1 MEILITNKIK
11 KILQLKAMLE
21 LNKLD
26 QNLIIKKIDDKT
38 LNMQVTDNEMLMS
51 IVGQFDQNLKELSKL
66 TNTNVFFRG
75 NSITCKGNKENLD
88 IFCKA
93 IKFLI
98 NKYALTRIIENED
111 VFLSVKKNMKLENSN
126 VKSFKQLIKTPRKSV
141 IARSEKQSE
150 YIKALKEN
158 DIVISLGPAG
168 TGKSFLAV
176 SVAITLLMEKKIER
190 VILSRPAV
198 EAGEKLGFLP
208 GDMKEKVD
216 PYLRPLYDALYEL
229 FGADKIDKK
238 IETGEIEIAP
248 LAFMRGRTLKN
259 SFAILDEAQNATE
272 TQIKMFL
279 TRIGENSKLVVNG
292 DPSQVDLINKS
303 QSGLVK
309 SQKILKKIQE
319 IKIIEFDHNDV
330 VRHPL
335 VSKIIRAYNNK
346 KIDDQD

>member
-1 MEILITNKIK
+1 MSKIS
-11 KILQLKAMLE
+11 KID
-21 LNKLD
+21 N
-26 QNLIIKKIDDKT
+26 NFIIKKIDNET
-38 LNMQVTDNEMLMS
+38 INVQITDNETLMS
-51 IVGQFDQNLKELSKL
+51 IVGQFDQNLKDLAKL
-66 TNTNVFFRG
+66 TTTSIFFRG
-75 NSITCKGNKENLD
+75 NSITCKGDSENIN
-88 IFCKA
+88 IFCDA
-93 IKFLI
+93 IRFLI
-98 NKYALTRIIENED
+98 NKYFLTKIIEKED
-111 VFLSVKKNMKLENSN
+111 ILLSVKRSTEQDDTNI
-126 VKSFKQLIKTPRKSV
+126 KSFKQLIKTPRKSV
-141 IARSEKQSE
+141 IARSDKQSH
-150 YIKALKEN
+150 YIRALKEK

-176 SVAITLLMEKKIER
+176 SVGVTLLMEKKIER

-238 IETGEIEIAP
+238 IESGEIEIAP

-259 SFAILDEAQNATE
+259 CYAILDEAQNATE

-292 DPSQVDLINKS
+292 DPSQIDLINKS
-303 QSGLVK
+303 QSGLIK
-309 SQKILKKIQE
+309 TRNIIKHLKE
-319 IKIIEFDHNDV
+319 IEIIEFDHKDV

-335 VSKIIRAYNNK
+335 VSKIIRAYQK
-346 KIDDQD
+346 KSTDVQD

>member
-1 MEILITNKIK
+1 MSEISK
-11 KILQLKAMLE
+11 LE
-21 LNKLD
+21 
-26 QNLIIKKIDDKT
+26 QSFIIKKIDST
-38 LNMQVTDNEMLMS
+38 TVNMQITNNEMLMT
-51 IVGQFDQNLKELSKL
+51 IVGEFNQNLKELEKL
-66 TNTNVFFRG
+66 TNTNIFFRG
-75 NSITCKGNKENLD
+75 NSITCKGKEANLKD
-88 IFCKA
+88 FSEA

-98 NKYALTRIIENED
+98 NKYLLTNFIEKGD
-111 VFLSVKKNMKLENSN
+111 IMLSVKNNMKLEESN
-126 VKSFKQLIKTPRKSV
+126 VQSFKQLIKTPRSSV
-141 IARSEKQSE
+141 IARSKKQSD

-176 SVAITLLMEKKIER
+176 SVAVSLLMEKKVER

-229 FGADKIDKK
+229 FGSDKIDKK

-259 SFAILDEAQNATE
+259 CFAILDEAQNATE

-292 DPSQVDLINKS
+292 DPSQIDLINKS
-303 QSGLVK
+303 QSGLMK
-309 SQKILKKIQE
+309 SKEILKDLKE
-319 IKIIEFDHNDV
+319 IKIVEFDHKDV

-335 VSKIIRAYNNK
+335 VSKIIRAYQK
-346 KIDDQD
+346 KSTDDKS

>member
-1 MEILITNKIK
+1 MSEISK
-11 KILQLKAMLE
+11 LE
-21 LNKLD
+21 
-26 QNLIIKKIDDKT
+26 QNLIIKKIDKET
-38 LNMQVTDNEMLMS
+38 VNISINNNEMLLA
-51 IVGQFDQNLKELSKL
+51 IVGQFDQNLKNLSKL
-66 TNTNVFFRG
+66 TNTNVYFRG
-75 NSITCKGNKENLD
+75 NSITCKGDKEKLSL
-88 IFCKA
+88 FCEA

-98 NKYALTRIIENED
+98 NKYFLTNIIEKED
-111 VFLSVKKNMKLENSN
+111 IVLSVKKNFEIEETN
-126 VKSFKQLIKTPRKSV
+126 VKSFKQLIKTPKKSV
-141 IARSEKQSE
+141 IARSEKQSD

-158 DIVISLGPAG
+158 DIVMSLGPAG

-176 SVAITLLMEKKIER
+176 SVAVTLLMEKKIDR

-208 GDMKEKVD
+208 GDMQEKVD

-229 FGADKIDKK
+229 FGAEKIDKK

-259 SFAILDEAQNATE
+259 CFAILDEAQNATE

-303 QSGLVK
+303 HSGLIK
-309 SQKILKKIQE
+309 SKNILNDLKE

-335 VSKIIRAYNNK
+335 VSKIIRAYQNK
-346 KIDDQD
+346 STDDKN

>member
-1 MEILITNKIK
+1 MSEISKIDQ
-11 KILQLKAMLE
+11 ILTL
-21 LNKLD
+21 
-26 QNLIIKKIDDKT
+26 KKIDKET
-38 LNMQVTDNEMLMS
+38 LNIQILNNQMLIS
-51 IVGQFDQNLKELSKL
+51 IVGEFNQNLKDLEKL
-66 TNTNVFFRG
+66 TNTKVFFRG
-75 NSITCKGNKENLD
+75 NSITCKGNETNL
-88 IFCKA
+88 IKFSEA

-98 NKYALTRIIENED
+98 NKYILTNLIEKND
-111 VFLSVKKNMKLENSN
+111 IMYAVKKNIETDESN
-126 VKSFKQLIKTPRKSV
+126 VKAFKQLIKTPRKSV
-141 IARSEKQSE
+141 IARSEKQSD

-158 DIVISLGPAG
+158 NIVMSLGPAG

-176 SVAITLLMEKKIER
+176 SVAITLLMEKKVER

-229 FGADKIDKK
+229 FGAEKIDKK
-238 IETGEIEIAP
+238 IDSGEIEIAP

-259 SFAILDEAQNATE
+259 CFAILDEAQNATE

-292 DPSQVDLINKS
+292 DPSQIDLINKS

-309 SQKILKKIQE
+309 SKDILKDIEE
-319 IKIIEFDHNDV
+319 IKIIEFDHSDV

-335 VSKIIRAYNNK
+335 VSKIIRAYQK
-346 KIDDQD
+346 KSTDDKN

>member
-1 MEILITNKIK
+1 MSEISKSE
-11 KILQLKAMLE
+11 QS
-21 LNKLD
+21 
-26 QNLIIKKIDDKT
+26 LIIKKIDNNT
-38 LNMQVTDNEMLMS
+38 VNISINDNEMLMA
-51 IVGQFDQNLKELSKL
+51 IVGQFDQNLKSLSKL
-66 TNTNVFFRG
+66 TRTDIYFRG
-75 NSITCKGNKENLD
+75 NSITCKGDDKKLA
-88 IFCKA
+88 IFCDA
-93 IKFLI
+93 LKFLI
-98 NKYALTRIIENED
+98 NKYYLTKIIEKED
-111 VFLSVKKNMKLENSN
+111 IVLSVKKNLEVEETN
-126 VKSFKQLIKTPRKSV
+126 VKSFKQLIKTPKKSV
-141 IARSEKQSE
+141 IARSSKQSD

-158 DIVISLGPAG
+158 DIVMSLGPAG

-259 SFAILDEAQNATE
+259 CFAILDEAQNATE

-292 DPSQVDLINKS
+292 DPSQVDLINKKD
-303 QSGLVK
+303 SGLIK
-309 SQKILKKIQE
+309 SKKILQDLEE
-319 IKIIEFDHNDV
+319 IKIIEFNHNDV

-335 VSKIIRAYNNK
+335 VSKIIKAYQNK
-346 KIDDQD
+346 SVDDKN

>member
-1 MEILITNKIK
+1 MMSEIS
-11 KILQLKAMLE
+11 
-21 LNKLD
+21 KLD
-26 QNLIIKKIDDKT
+26 QNLVIKKIDNKT
-38 LNMQVTDNEMLMS
+38 TNLQINNNEMLMS
-51 IVGQFDQNLKELSKL
+51 IVGQFNQNLKDLAKF
-66 TNTNVFFRG
+66 TDTNVFFRG
-75 NSITCKGNKENLD
+75 NSITCKGEKEKIL
-88 IFCKA
+88 IFCDA
-93 IKFLI
+93 VKFLV
-98 NKYALTRIIENED
+98 NKFFLTKNIEKED
-111 VFLSVKKNMKLENSN
+111 ILLSVKKNIKQEMSN
-126 VKSFKQLIKTPRKSV
+126 VKSFQQLIKTPRKSV
-141 IARSEKQSE
+141 IARSEKQSD

-158 DIVISLGPAG
+158 DIIMTLGPAG

-176 SVAITLLMEKKIER
+176 SVAVTMLLEKKIER

-229 FGADKIDKK
+229 FGADKINKK
-238 IETGEIEIAP
+238 IESGEIEIAP

-259 SFAILDEAQNATE
+259 CFAILDEAQNATE

-279 TRIGENSKLVVNG
+279 TRIGDNSKLVVNG

-303 QSGLVK
+303 QSGLIK
-309 SQKILKKIQE
+309 SKNILKHLNE

-335 VSKIIRAYNNK
+335 VTKIIKAYQK
-346 KIDDQD
+346 EH

>member
-1 MEILITNKIK
+1 MSEIT
-11 KILQLKAMLE
+11 
-21 LNKLD
+21 KLD
-26 QNLIIKKIDDKT
+26 QNIVIKKIDNET
-38 LNMQVTDNEMLMS
+38 MNIQILNNEVLMS
-51 IVGQFDQNLKELSKL
+51 IVGQFDQNLKELTKL
-66 TNTNVFFRG
+66 TGTNTFFRG
-75 NSITCKGNKENLD
+75 NSITCKGKKDNIIDFCEAVKFLVNKYLLTQIIEKGDILLSVNRNKESD
-88 IFCKA
+88 K
-93 IKFLI
+93 
-98 NKYALTRIIENED
+98 
-111 VFLSVKKNMKLENSN
+111 SN

-158 DIVISLGPAG
+158 DIIMSLGPAG

-176 SVAITLLMEKKIER
+176 SVGVTMLIEKKIER

-238 IETGEIEIAP
+238 IEAGEIEIAP

-259 SFAILDEAQNATE
+259 CFAILDEAQNATE

-292 DPSQVDLINKS
+292 DPSQIDLINKS
-303 QSGLVK
+303 QSGLLK
-309 SQKILKKIQE
+309 SKKILKGLKE
-319 IKIIEFDHNDV
+319 IKFVEFDHNDV
-330 VRHPL
+330 IRHPL
-335 VSKIIRAYNNK
+335 VSKIIRAYQK
-346 KIDDQD
+346 KSTDDLG

>member
-1 MEILITNKIK
+1 MSEIS
-11 KILQLKAMLE
+11 
-21 LNKLD
+21 KLD
-26 QNLIIKKIDDKT
+26 QNLIIKKIDNET
-38 LNMQVTDNEMLMS
+38 LILQINDNEMLMS
-51 IVGQFDQNLKELSKL
+51 IIGQFDQNLKKLAKL
-66 TNTNVFFRG
+66 TKTNIFFRG
-75 NSITCKGNKENLD
+75 NSITCKGSKENTNAFSD
-88 IFCKA
+88 A

-98 NKYALTRIIENED
+98 NKYFLTKIIEKED
-111 VFLSVKKNMKLENSN
+111 ILLSVKKNIEFNKSN
-126 VKSFKQLIKTPRKSV
+126 IESFKQLIKTPRKSV
-141 IARSEKQSE
+141 IARSEKQSD
-150 YIKALKEN
+150 YINALKEN
-158 DIVISLGPAG
+158 DIIISLGPAG

-176 SVAITLLMEKKIER
+176 SVAVTLLMEKKIER

-259 SFAILDEAQNATE
+259 CFAILDEAQNATE

-292 DPSQVDLINKS
+292 DPSQIDLINKS
-303 QSGLVK
+303 QSGLIK
-309 SQKILKKIQE
+309 SKNILKDLKE
-319 IKIIEFDHNDV
+319 IKVIEFDHKDV

-335 VSKIIRAYNNK
+335 VSKIIRAYQEK
-346 KIDDQD
+346 STDDKD

>member
-1 MEILITNKIK
+1 MSEISK
-11 KILQLKAMLE
+11 LE
-21 LNKLD
+21 
-26 QNLIIKKIDDKT
+26 QSLIIKKIDST
-38 LNMQVTDNEMLMS
+38 TVNIQITNNEMLMT
-51 IVGQFDQNLKELSKL
+51 IVGEFNQNLKELEKL
-66 TNTNVFFRG
+66 TNTNIFFRG
-75 NSITCKGNKENLD
+75 NSITCKGKEANLKD
-88 IFCKA
+88 FSEA

-98 NKYALTRIIENED
+98 NKYLLTNYIEKED
-111 VFLSVKKNMKLENSN
+111 IMLSVKKNMKLEESN
-126 VKSFKQLIKTPRKSV
+126 VQSFKQLIKTPRSSV
-141 IARSEKQSE
+141 IARSKKQSD

-176 SVAITLLMEKKIER
+176 SVAVSLLMEKKVER

-229 FGADKIDKK
+229 FGSDKIDKK
-238 IETGEIEIAP
+238 IATGEIEIAP

-259 SFAILDEAQNATE
+259 CFAILDEAQNATE

-292 DPSQVDLINKS
+292 DPSQIDLINKS
-303 QSGLVK
+303 QSGLIK
-309 SQKILKKIQE
+309 SKNILKGLNE
-319 IKIIEFDHNDV
+319 IKIIEFDHTDV

-335 VSKIIRAYNNK
+335 VSKIIRAYQK
-346 KIDDQD
+346 KSTDDKS

>member
-1 MEILITNKIK
+1 MSKIS
-11 KILQLKAMLE
+11 
-21 LNKLD
+21 KLD
-26 QNLIIKKIDDKT
+26 PNLIIKKIDSET
-38 LNMQVTDNEMLMS
+38 INIQVSNNEILMS
-51 IVGQFDQNLKELSKL
+51 IVGQFNYNLKELEKL
-66 TNTNVFFRG
+66 TNTSIFFRG
-75 NSITCKGNKENLD
+75 NTITCKGKEAN
-88 IFCKA
+88 IKGFSGA

-98 NKYALTRIIENED
+98 NKYLLTNIIEKED
-111 VFLSVKKNMKLENSN
+111 IMLSVKKNMKTEESN
-126 VKSFKQLIKTPRKSV
+126 IKSFQQLIKTPRKSV
-141 IARSEKQSE
+141 IARSEKQSD

-158 DIVISLGPAG
+158 DIVMSLGPAG

-176 SVAITLLMEKKIER
+176 SVAITLLMEKKIDR

-238 IETGEIEIAP
+238 IATGEIEIAP

-259 SFAILDEAQNATE
+259 CFAILDEAQNATE

-292 DPSQVDLINKS
+292 DPSQIDLINKS
-303 QSGLVK
+303 QSGLIK
-309 SQKILKKIQE
+309 SKDILKDLKE
-319 IKIIEFDHNDV
+319 IKIIEFDHTDV

-335 VSKIIRAYNNK
+335 VSKIIRAYQK
-346 KIDDQD
+346 TSTDDKS

>member
-1 MEILITNKIK
+1 MSELSK
-11 KILQLKAMLE
+11 LQH
-21 LNKLD
+21 
-26 QNLIIKKIDDKT
+26 T
-38 LNMQVTDNEMLMS
+38 LNLKKVDKETVNISINNNEMLMA
-51 IVGQFDQNLKELSKL
+51 IVGQFDQNLKNLSKL
-66 TNTNVFFRG
+66 SGTNVFCRG
-75 NSITCKGNKENLD
+75 NSITCKGEEAKLLV
-88 IFCKA
+88 FCDA
-93 IKFLI
+93 IKFLMD
-98 NKYALTRIIENED
+98 KYSLTKIIEKED
-111 VFLSVKKNMKLENSN
+111 IVLSVSKNMDIEQTN
-126 VKSFKQLIKTPRKSV
+126 VKSFKQLIKTPKKSV

-158 DIVISLGPAG
+158 DIIMSLGPAG

-238 IETGEIEIAP
+238 IESGEIEIAP

-259 SFAILDEAQNATE
+259 CFAILDEAQNATE

-292 DPSQVDLINKS
+292 DPSQVDLINKNH
-303 QSGLVK
+303 SGLIK
-309 SQKILKKIQE
+309 SAKILKDLKE

-335 VSKIIRAYNNK
+335 VSKIIRAYQNK
-346 KIDDQD
+346 STDDKN

>member
-1 MEILITNKIK
+1 MSEIS
-11 KILQLKAMLE
+11 
-21 LNKLD
+21 KLD
-26 QNLIIKKIDDKT
+26 QNLIIKKIDNNT
-38 LNMQVTDNEMLMS
+38 VNLQIIDNEMLMS
-51 IVGQFDQNLKELSKL
+51 IVGQFDQNLKSLSKL
-66 TNTNVFFRG
+66 TSTDVFFRG
-75 NSITCKGNKENLD
+75 NSITCKGNKESINV
-88 IFCKA
+88 FCEA

-98 NKYALTRIIENED
+98 DKYFLTKIIEKED
-111 VFLSVKKNMKLENSN
+111 IILSVKKNTEIETSN
-126 VKSFKQLIKTPRKSV
+126 VKSFNQLIKTPRKTV
-141 IARSEKQSE
+141 IARSEKQSA

-158 DIVISLGPAG
+158 DIIMSLGPAG

-176 SVAITLLMEKKIER
+176 SVGVTMLMEKKIDR

-238 IETGEIEIAP
+238 IESGEIEIAP
-248 LAFMRGRTLKN
+248 LAFMRGMTLKN
-259 SFAILDEAQNATE
+259 CFAILDEAQNATE

-292 DPSQVDLINKS
+292 DPTQIDLINKT
-303 QSGLVK
+303 QSGLIK
-309 SQKILKKIQE
+309 SKNLLKNIDE
-319 IKIIEFDHNDV
+319 IKILEFDHNDV

-335 VSKIIRAYNNK
+335 VSKIIRAYQK
-346 KIDDQD
+346 KSTDDQN

>member
-1 MEILITNKIK
+1 MSEIS
-11 KILQLKAMLE
+11 
-21 LNKLD
+21 KLD
-26 QNLIIKKIDDKT
+26 QNFLIKKIDKET
-38 LNMQVTDNEMLMS
+38 VNVQITDNQLLMS

-66 TNTNVFFRG
+66 TNTSVFFRG
-75 NSITCKGNKENLD
+75 NSITCKGEGEKIEV
-88 IFCKA
+88 FCEA

-98 NKYALTRIIENED
+98 SKYFLTKIIEKED
-111 VFLSVKKNMKLENSN
+111 IISAVNKNMDLETSN

-141 IARSEKQSE
+141 IARSEKQSD

-158 DIVISLGPAG
+158 DIVMSLGPAG

-176 SVAITLLMEKKIER
+176 SVAVTLLIEKKIER

-238 IETGEIEIAP
+238 IEAGEIEIAP

-259 SFAILDEAQNATE
+259 CFAILDEAQNATE

-292 DPSQVDLINKS
+292 DPSQIDLINKS
-303 QSGLVK
+303 NSGLIK
-309 SQKILKKIQE
+309 SRDVLKDLKE
-319 IKIIEFDHNDV
+319 IKIIEFDHTDV

-335 VSKIIRAYNNK
+335 VSKIIRAYQNK
-346 KIDDQD
+346 STDDQN

>member
-1 MEILITNKIK
+1 MSEISKINNS
-11 KILQLKAMLE
+11 ISV
-21 LNKLD
+21 
-26 QNLIIKKIDDKT
+26 KKIDQET
-38 LNMQVTDNEMLMS
+38 IGIQILQNEMLRV
-51 IVGQFDQNLKELSKL
+51 IVGQFNQNLNELEKL
-66 TNTNVFFRG
+66 TKCRIFFRG
-75 NSITCKGNKENLD
+75 NSITLKGKLD
-88 IFCKA
+88 NIKLASEA
-93 IKFLI
+93 IRFLGD
-98 NKYALTRIIENED
+98 KYLLTNSIEKNDII
-111 VFLSVKKNMKLENSN
+111 LSVKKHINSDTESNIRSLE
-126 VKSFKQLIKTPRKSV
+126 QLIKTPRKSV
-141 IARSEKQSE
+141 IARSENQSE

-158 DIVISLGPAG
+158 DIVMALGPAG

-176 SVAITLLMEKKIER
+176 SVAITHLMEKKVER

-216 PYLRPLYDALYEL
+216 PYLRPLYDALYDL
-229 FGADKIDKK
+229 FGFEKIQKK

-292 DPSQVDLINKS
+292 DPSQVDLTHKS
-303 QSGLVK
+303 DSGLVK
-309 SQKILKKIQE
+309 SKNILKNIKE
-319 IKIIEFDHNDV
+319 IKIIEFNHEDV

-335 VSKIIRAYNNK
+335 VSKIIQAYQKNL
-346 KIDDQD
+346 DDKS

>member
-1 MEILITNKIK
+1 
-11 KILQLKAMLE
+11 MLE
-21 LNKLD
+21 PNKLD
-26 QNLIIKKIDDKT
+26 QNLIIKKIDNET
-38 LNMQVTDNEMLMS
+38 INLQLTDNEMLMS
-51 IVGQFDQNLKELSKL
+51 IVGQFDQNLKKLSKL

-75 NSITCKGNKENLD
+75 NSITCKGNEDNLN
-88 IFCKA
+88 IFCEA

-98 NKYALTRIIENED
+98 NKYTLTNIIENQD
-111 VFLSVKKNMKLENSN
+111 VLLSTKKNMELKDSN

-141 IARSEKQSE
+141 IARSEKQSD

-158 DIVISLGPAG
+158 DIVLSLGPAG

-176 SVAITLLMEKKIER
+176 SVAVTLLMEKKIER

-229 FGADKIDKK
+229 FGAEKIDKK
-238 IETGEIEIAP
+238 IEAGEIEIAP

-259 SFAILDEAQNATE
+259 CFAILDEAQNATE
-272 TQIKMFL
+272 TQIKMLL

-292 DPSQVDLINKS
+292 DPSQIDLINKS
-303 QSGLVK
+303 HSGLSK
-309 SQKILKKIQE
+309 SKNILKNLEE
-319 IKIIEFDHNDV
+319 IKIIEFDHTDV

-335 VSKIIRAYNNK
+335 ISKIIKAYQK
-346 KIDDQD
+346 KNINDQD

>member
-1 MEILITNKIK
+1 MSEISK
-11 KILQLKAMLE
+11 
-21 LNKLD
+21 LN
-26 QNLIIKKIDDKT
+26 QNLIIRKIDPET
-38 LNMQVTDNEMLMS
+38 INIQITDNEMLMS
-51 IVGQFDQNLKELSKL
+51 IVGQFDQNLKELEKL
-66 TNTNVFFRG
+66 TNTIIFFRG
-75 NSITCKGNKENLD
+75 NSITCKGKEANLKD
-88 IFCKA
+88 FSEA

-98 NKYALTRIIENED
+98 GKYLLTNLIEKGD
-111 VFLSVKKNMKLENSN
+111 IMLSVKKNMNTEESN

-141 IARSEKQSE
+141 IARSEKQSD

-158 DIVISLGPAG
+158 SIVMSLGPAG

-176 SVAITLLMEKKIER
+176 SVAVTLLMEKKIER

-229 FGADKIDKK
+229 FGSNNIDKK
-238 IETGEIEIAP
+238 IEAGEIEIAP

-259 SFAILDEAQNATE
+259 CFAILDEAQNATE

-292 DPSQVDLINKS
+292 DPSQIDLLNKS
-303 QSGLVK
+303 QSGLIK
-309 SQKILKKIQE
+309 SKNILKDLKE
-319 IKIIEFDHNDV
+319 IKIIEFDHTDV

-335 VSKIIRAYNNK
+335 VSKIIRAYQK
-346 KIDDQD
+346 KSTDDKS

>member
-1 MEILITNKIK
+1 MSEISKFEQSLIV
-11 KILQLKAMLE
+11 
-21 LNKLD
+21 
-26 QNLIIKKIDDKT
+26 KKIDNGT
-38 LNMQVTDNEMLMS
+38 VNISVNNNEMLMA
-51 IVGQFDQNLKELSKL
+51 IVGQFDQNLKNLSKL
-66 TNTNVFFRG
+66 TNTDVYFRG
-75 NSITCKGNKENLD
+75 NSITCKGDKEKIS
-88 IFCKA
+88 IFCGA

-98 NKYALTRIIENED
+98 NKYFLTNIIEKED
-111 VFLSVKKNMKLENSN
+111 IVLSVKKNLEIEESN
-126 VKSFKQLIKTPRKSV
+126 VKSFKQLIKTPKKSV

-150 YIKALKEN
+150 YIKALKES
-158 DIVISLGPAG
+158 DIVMSLGPAG

-176 SVAITLLMEKKIER
+176 SVAITLLMEKKIDR

-259 SFAILDEAQNATE
+259 CFAILDEAQNATE

-292 DPSQVDLINKS
+292 DPSQVDLINKNH
-303 QSGLVK
+303 SGLIK
-309 SQKILKKIQE
+309 SRNILKDIKE
-319 IKIIEFDHNDV
+319 IRIIEFDHNDV

-335 VSKIIRAYNNK
+335 VSKIIRAYQNK
-346 KIDDQD
+346 STDDKD

>member
-1 MEILITNKIK
+1 MSEIT
-11 KILQLKAMLE
+11 
-21 LNKLD
+21 KLD
-26 QNLIIKKIDDKT
+26 QNLIVKKIDKET
-38 LNMQVTDNEMLMS
+38 INIQINNNEILMS
-51 IVGQFDQNLKELSKL
+51 IVGQFDQNLKDLSKL
-66 TNTNVFFRG
+66 TKTEIFFRG
-75 NSITCKGNKENLD
+75 NSITCKGTKENINL
-88 IFCKA
+88 FSES
-93 IKFLI
+93 IKFLV
-98 NKYALTRIIENED
+98 NKYYLTEIIEKED
-111 VFLSVKKNMKLENSN
+111 ILHSVKKNMELDNSN
-126 VKSFKQLIKTPRKSV
+126 IKSFKQLIRTPRKSV

-158 DIVISLGPAG
+158 EIVMSLGPAG

-176 SVAITLLMEKKIER
+176 SVAVTLLMEKKIER

-238 IETGEIEIAP
+238 IESGEIEIAP

-259 SFAILDEAQNATE
+259 CFAILDEAQNATE

-292 DPSQVDLINKS
+292 DPSQIDLINKL
-303 QSGLVK
+303 QSGLIK
-309 SQKILKKIQE
+309 SKKILRGIKE
-319 IKIIEFDHNDV
+319 IKIIEFDHKDV

-335 VSKIIRAYNNK
+335 VSKIISAYQK
-346 KIDDQD
+346 KSTDDKN

>member
-1 MEILITNKIK
+1 MSEISK
-11 KILQLKAMLE
+11 LE
-21 LNKLD
+21 KDLM
-26 QNLIIKKIDDKT
+26 IKKIDDKT
-38 LNMQVTDNEMLMS
+38 VNISINNNEILMS
-51 IVGQFDQNLKELSKL
+51 IVGQFDQNLKYLSKL
-66 TNTNVFFRG
+66 TETDVYFRG
-75 NSITCKGNKENLD
+75 NSITCKGNIEKTNT
-88 IFCKA
+88 FCDA

-98 NKYALTRIIENED
+98 NKYILTNIIEKED
-111 VFLSVKKNMKLENSN
+111 IHLSVKKNIEIEESN

-141 IARSEKQSE
+141 IARSEKQSD

-158 DIVISLGPAG
+158 DIIMSLGPAG

-176 SVAITLLMEKKIER
+176 SVGVTLLIEKKIDR

-229 FGADKIDKK
+229 FGAEKIDKK
-238 IETGEIEIAP
+238 IESGEIEIAP

-259 SFAILDEAQNATE
+259 CFAILDEAQNATE

-292 DPSQVDLINKS
+292 DPSQIDLLNKS
-303 QSGLVK
+303 HSGLIK
-309 SQKILKKIQE
+309 SKEILKDLKE
-319 IKIIEFDHNDV
+319 IKIIEFDHRDV

-335 VSKIIRAYNNK
+335 VSKIIRAYQK
-346 KIDDQD
+346 KSTDDKS